1 MRFSLRYAVI
11 HYVNSIF
18 LSYRSKQFMLPMREQ
33 ATHEASLT
41 FLLGILCE
49 GGSSSDKDASSASED
64 EDAQEMHWRDRLV
77 AAWFILQ
84 FVDERDL
91 SSGDSAVMS
100 QLWTACSTLIEEE
113 AGQPLQR
120 VSLGLLGRLV
130 SLALVDESQTSGSSD
145 AVQAKHD
152 LSKLRSM
159 VSSEKFCRAFGNALV
174 FDHREDTSVGGG
186 HSAQVSMPSFHLFAL
201 SHALLLTA
209 NLSLLL
215 FASCCGT
222 AVVAGRR
229 RDTS

>member
-1 MRFSLRYAVI
+1 M
-11 HYVNSIF
+11 
-18 LSYRSKQFMLPMREQ
+18 
-33 ATHEASLT
+33 T

-91 SSGDSAVMS
+91 SSGDSAVVS

-113 AGQPLQR
+113 AGQPLAR

-145 AVQAKHD
+145 AVQAKQPD
-152 LSKLRSM
+152 LSKLRHM
-159 VSSEKFCRAFGNALV
+159 FSSEKFCRAFGNALV
-174 FDHREDTSVGGG
+174 FDHREDSSVGGG
-186 HSAQVSMPSFHLFAL
+186 HSAQVSTAFFSSLRPFPRP
-201 SHALLLTA
+201 LTH
-209 NLSLLL
+209 
-215 FASCCGT
+215 C
-222 AVVAGRR
+222 
-229 RDTS
+229 